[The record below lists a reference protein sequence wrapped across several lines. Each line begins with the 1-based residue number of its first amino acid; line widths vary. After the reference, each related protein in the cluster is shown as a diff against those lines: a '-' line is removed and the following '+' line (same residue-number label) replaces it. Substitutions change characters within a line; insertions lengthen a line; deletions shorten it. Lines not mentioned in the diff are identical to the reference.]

1 MGRRYDAVKNAFLSY
16 RPVRKGKTLRTRI
29 SGSGET
35 FATGR
40 KMLARLVL
48 VSGYLR
54 LFLALDPNAYSVQK
68 YHHRDYTE
76 VARYAG
82 TPFMIKLSSER
93 QIRYALELI
102 GELMLANG
110 FERDESYVPRDQAGI
125 FGAPRRHRAAHA
137 TGDAAA
143 PAIAAALDGAMP
155 PERDEGGKGAEG
167 DAPEREPDE
176 PPTPAEEPV
185 IDVRLPVRARVVDRS
200 GNKLG
205 KIRSSVWYDAEEN
218 VRGEFRKEDVNVFLY
233 TEGARCAYVDKNDN
247 ILTPGNAYVATIRR
261 FSWLP
266 VLLIVIFLALATA
279 LSVLLSAYFMSR
291 SESIE
296 YAPVLFVASEDGTQW
311 EGSEN
316 LPVFVNEAFGDNV
329 IAPGMNGTYRFTLRN
344 DNDDPLIF
352 LLEFS
357 EDNEHGIALL
367 YRLKRDGVY
376 IAGHDT
382 HVGTEDICVYDMTIE
397 PNSTTVFEL
406 EWLWK
411 DNDEVDTEAGQNEAT
426 YVLHIAFSAYV
437 GRQGQA

>member
-1 MGRRYDAVKNAFLSY
+1 MSARFFQHFRR
-16 RPVRKGKTLRTRI
+16 
-29 SGSGET
+29 
-35 FATGR
+35 
-40 KMLARLVL
+40 
-48 VSGYLR
+48 
-54 LFLALDPNAYSVQK
+54 
-68 YHHRDYTE
+68 
-76 VARYAG
+76 
-82 TPFMIKLSSER
+82 SS
-93 QIRYALELI
+93 
-102 GELMLANG
+102 
-110 FERDESYVPRDQAGI
+110 DCC
-125 FGAPRRHRAAHA
+125 PRRIYIIDEQDVFTSIPLPRHAKSAHQVVLSP
-137 TGDAAA
+137 
-143 PAIAAALDGAMP
+143 PAVQL
-155 PERDEGGKGAEG
+155 
-167 DAPEREPDE
+167 
-176 PPTPAEEPV
+176 
-185 IDVRLPVRARVVDRS
+185 L
-200 GNKLG
+200 LG
-205 KIRSSVWYDAEEN
+205 HGFSDAEEN